1 MTKRPSQKSEV
12 AEENAR
18 LKAAL
23 QHIQKLTEGVNHAD
37 EMSAWSAIGG
47 IKYLAATAL
56 VQPS

>member
-1 MTKRPSQKSEV
+1 MTKRTSQRGEL
-12 AEENAR
+12 AEEVAR

-23 QHIQKLTEGVNHAD
+23 EHIARLAEGVDHAD

-56 VQPS
+56 AVQP